1 MKEERANRNYKS
13 HQSKVG
19 KSNGDKVIL
28 SKKHKR
34 ENRFRCCL
42 YAICVIVLL
51 AILATLLTF
60 FVLFGLRPGFEL
72 ELKTNQVPLEPLFND
87 TWIGDVFVARESV
100 AGLVDGSQF
109 SLNEVK
115 YLLLKERAFKTGT

>member
-1 MKEERANRNYKS
+1 M
-13 HQSKVG
+13 
-19 KSNGDKVIL
+19 
-28 SKKHKR
+28 
-34 ENRFRCCL
+34 
-42 YAICVIVLL
+42 IVLL

-115 YLLLKERAFKTGT
+115 YLNFT